1 MKLTAAQIEQVG
13 NQIEAE
19 RVLEE
24 GPLFAEI
31 VDEFG
36 DHTFYLDFDGLYVLE
51 LVEDPNTVCQ
61 VANVVKMAT
70 WTDEEKTEL
79 RPHWAEPTS
88 VFVKL
93 DPEDSDFSA

>member
-1 MKLTAAQIEQVG
+1 MKLTAAQIEQVR

-51 LVEDPNTVCQ
+51 LGEDPNTVCQ
-61 VANVVKMAT
+61 VGNRRE
-70 WTDEEKTEL
+70 DG
-79 RPHWAEPTS
+79 H
-88 VFVKL
+88 L
-93 DPEDSDFSA
+93 DR

>member
-1 MKLTAAQIEQVG
+1 MKLTAAQIEQVR

-36 DHTFYLDFDGLYVLE
+36 DHTFYLDF
-51 LVEDPNTVCQ
+51 
-61 VANVVKMAT
+61 
-70 WTDEEKTEL
+70 
-79 RPHWAEPTS
+79 
-88 VFVKL
+88 
-93 DPEDSDFSA
+93 

>member
-1 MKLTAAQIEQVG
+1 MKLTPAQIEQVRD
-13 NQIEAE
+13 QIEAE

-24 GPLFAEI
+24 SPLFAEI

-51 LVEDPNTVCQ
+51 LVENPKTVRQ
-61 VANVVKMAT
+61 MANVAKMAT
-70 WTDEEKTEL
+70 WTDEERTAL
-79 RPHWAEPTS
+79 RPHWQEPTS

-93 DPEDSDFSA
+93 DPAGSDFSA